1 MAAALDDANRLPNG
15 ARFFRC
21 ALQVNPFGYVQRHTE
36 NSSYS
41 DEAAYNEALVDAL
54 VANDIEVIGITD
66 HYRVSG
72 IHSLRESA
80 TEAGITVLPGFE
92 AVTKDGVHMLCL
104 FDQDKSEQELER
116 LIGECGVRS
125 EIADSPVGKLDVL
138 ELLGE
143 SRVWHAACVAA
154 HVASAGGLLRT
165 LSGQA
170 RINAWTAPDLL
181 ACALPGP
188 PNEAPDNIRPIIRN
202 QNAEYKR
209 EHDIAVINAQD
220 VSDPSDVAK
229 PGSSCWIKMSTVS
242 VEGLR
247 QAFLDPESRIRLASD
262 PQPEEHA
269 ELLRMNWQGGF
280 LDGAALNFNSNLNVL
295 VGGRGTGKS
304 TVIESIRYVLGLTPI
319 GEEAASAHKDVVSRV
334 LRAGTKVSL
343 VLSSHRPARRE
354 YLIERTV
361 PNPPLVRDETGEILQ
376 LDPVDIIPRI
386 EIFGQHE
393 ISELTKAGAARTQLL
408 ERFLDED
415 DSISQRKQDLRRKLS
430 SSRSRILEIE
440 KDIEA
445 AAERLAAL
453 PGLEETLK
461 RFKDAGLEE
470 RLKEQSEVVKEERI
484 VATVPERIA
493 VFADLLET
501 FRDEL
506 PVDRAF
512 LSPKALGDLP
522 GASILR
528 QYDAVLQDLTKA
540 LEAVDKRWSDAIETA
555 RTKVTAIS
563 SEWSVRK
570 QDVQTRYEK
579 ILRELKKQSV
589 DGEEFIR
596 LRKQIEQLR
605 PLREQVK
612 IRRASLVEEQSK
624 RRNLLAEWEDHKAE
638 ELRRLER
645 AAKRV
650 SRKLKDRVRVK
661 VNPAGDRKS
670 LVALL
675 RDRVGGQLAK
685 TIERFNEMESIS
697 LTQLSD
703 ACRSGSDALR
713 EEFGL
718 TPTQAKNIADAN
730 PSLFLEIEELELAP
744 TTGLELNVAA
754 TGDDPAWRSLEELS
768 TGQKATAVLLLL
780 LLESDAPLIVDQ
792 PEDDLD
798 NRFITE
804 GVVPKMREEKR
815 RRQFIFATHNAN
827 VPVLGDAELI
837 LGLVATG
844 EADEGKA
851 RIPRKFMGSIDSQ
864 AVREMVEEILEGG
877 KAAFEMRR
885 LKYGF

>member
-1 MAAALDDANRLPNG
+1 
-15 ARFFRC
+15 
-21 ALQVNPFGYVQRHTE
+21 
-36 NSSYS
+36 
-41 DEAAYNEALVDAL
+41 
-54 VANDIEVIGITD
+54 
-66 HYRVSG
+66 
-72 IHSLRESA
+72 
-80 TEAGITVLPGFE
+80 
-92 AVTKDGVHMLCL
+92 
-104 FDQDKSEQELER
+104 
-116 LIGECGVRS
+116 
-125 EIADSPVGKLDVL
+125 
-138 ELLGE
+138 
-143 SRVWHAACVAA
+143 
-154 HVASAGGLLRT
+154 
-165 LSGQA
+165 
-170 RINAWTAPDLL
+170 
-181 ACALPGP
+181 
-188 PNEAPDNIRPIIRN
+188 
-202 QNAEYKR
+202 
-209 EHDIAVINAQD
+209 
-220 VSDPSDVAK
+220 
-229 PGSSCWIKMSTVS
+229 MSTVS

-247 QAFLDPESRIRLASD
+247 QAFLDPISRIRLASD

-269 ELLRMNWQGGF
+269 ELLRMSWQGGF
-280 LDGAALNFNSNLNVL
+280 LDGAALNFNANLNVL

-319 GEEAASAHKDVVSRV
+319 GEEAASTHKEVVKRV

-361 PNPPLVRDETGEILQ
+361 PNPPLVRDESGEILQ

-393 ISELTKAGAARTQLL
+393 ISELTKADAARTQLL

-415 DSISQRKQDLRRKLS
+415 DSINQKKLDLRRKLG

-440 KDIEA
+440 KDIGTAE
-445 AAERLAAL
+445 ERLAAL

-493 VFADLLET
+493 VFADLLES

-506 PVDRAF
+506 PIDRAF
-512 LSPKALGDLP
+512 LSSKALADLP
-522 GASILR
+522 GASVLRKYDKIL
-528 QYDAVLQDLTKA
+528 DDLTEA
-540 LEAVDKRWSDAIETA
+540 LKAVDKLWIDAIEAA
-555 RTKVTAIS
+555 RVQVVAIDK
-563 SEWSVRK
+563 EWNVRK
-570 QDVQTRYEK
+570 NDVQGRYEK
-579 ILRELKKQSV
+579 ILRELQKASV
-589 DGEEFIR
+589 DGAEFIR

-612 IRRASLVEEQSK
+612 IRHANLVEERSK

-638 ELRRLER
+638 ELRRLDR

-650 SRKLKDRVRVK
+650 SRNLKNQVRVK
-661 VNPAGDRKS
+661 VNPAGDRKP
-670 LVALL
+670 LATLL

-685 TIERFNEMESIS
+685 TVERFNEIESIS
-697 LTQLSD
+697 LTQLAD
-703 ACRSGSDALR
+703 ACRSGSDALKD
-713 EEFGL
+713 EFGL
-718 TPTQAKNIADAN
+718 TPIQAKNISDAN

-744 TTGLELNVAA
+744 TTSLELNVAA
-754 TGDDPAWRSLEELS
+754 AGDDPAWQSLKELS

-804 GVVPKMREEKR
+804 GVVPKMRDEKR
-815 RRQFIFATHNAN
+815 KRQFIFATHNAN

-864 AVREMVEEILEGG
+864 PVREMVEEILEGG